1 MQICIQ
7 NCQDSPETELQADRR
22 ACNQASNP
30 LLSCM
35 LCLRRVVR
43 GRWMEGAIVS
53 EHWSTWMTQP
63 VSTLARIN
71 SHGYHLLGKQ
81 PQQHIR
87 SNKLTSISGKICAL
101 FHPSGLLPT
110 SINLFARF
118 RLLSDCSTFHPSCM
132 FSFHSTTVSPLRPPL
147 PYSNIFTL
155 CILLFPSIYFRISPY
170 LSSSPSLTVS
180 FLHFSQLLQLDV
192 CKLFPGDRVLSSVLQ
207 GTTSNSSWVCT
218 HPHRPTRRLM
228 SRLSKT
234 APRLNID
241 HQASVPRT
249 LREAICQGDNL
260 FCSTRYGVPGTQLFF
275 LLVVSG
281 PDRHHYRSKSGS
293 LCVPW
298 NTRSCNSLRISHK
311 EQKKTF
317 ILLCSQG
324 SGNLAKKC
332 VARFQTPHACAKTFY
347 LWCPAKL

>member
-1 MQICIQ
+1 MGIISLESSRNNTFDQ
-7 NCQDSPETELQADRR
+7 
-22 ACNQASNP
+22 
-30 LLSCM
+30 
-35 LCLRRVVR
+35 
-43 GRWMEGAIVS
+43 
-53 EHWSTWMTQP
+53 
-63 VSTLARIN
+63 IN
-71 SHGYHLLGKQ
+71 SLPYPVKSALSFTLPDFCPPQSIFLLAFVSCRIA
-81 PQQHIR
+81 P
-87 SNKLTSISGKICAL
+87 LSILPACS
-101 FHPSGLLPT
+101 PSIP
-110 SINLFARF
+110 
-118 RLLSDCSTFHPSCM
+118 P
-132 FSFHSTTVSPLRPPL
+132 VSPLRPPL

-155 CILLFPSIYFRISPY
+155 CILLFSSIYFRISPY

-293 LCVPW
+293 LCVP
-298 NTRSCNSLRISHK
+298 
-311 EQKKTF
+311 
-317 ILLCSQG
+317 
-324 SGNLAKKC
+324 
-332 VARFQTPHACAKTFY
+332 
-347 LWCPAKL
+347 